1 MMTQKEMDKL
11 TLLKQEAGQAKH
23 ELKDHKENSRAVID
37 RLKEIVFERDMEVR
51 AWQALARELEIGRKF
66 TPKD

>member
-1 MMTQKEMDKL
+1 MMTQKEIDKL

-23 ELKDHKENSRAVID
+23 KLKDCKENSRAVID
-37 RLKEIVFERDMEVR
+37 RMKNIIFERDLEVR